1 MLMDWIWE
9 RNYRSEMEDIIRYS
23 GLLYDRNLV
32 SAAGGNV
39 SERCGSDMLIT
50 ASNAPLREITPDSL
64 VLCDL
69 KGAVIEKNQH
79 LRPSKETLFHAGVY
93 RVRPEVRCVI
103 HVHPAYSVVWTLQK
117 KPLPLYTESAKL
129 KLIDVPII
137 PDAAPGSQELAE
149 NVVRTVAAAPADI
162 TAFLMEGHG
171 ILALGRTMQEC
182 FHQVEL
188 LEDTAKIAVL
198 QALLTR

>member
-1 MLMDWIWE
+1 MDWIWE

-149 NVVRTVAAAPADI
+149 NVVRTVAAAPANI

>member
-1 MLMDWIWE
+1 MDWIWE

-137 PDAAPGSQELAE
+137 PDAAPGSSLLKMSFEL
-149 NVVRTVAAAPADI
+149 
-162 TAFLMEGHG
+162 
-171 ILALGRTMQEC
+171 
-182 FHQVEL
+182 
-188 LEDTAKIAVL
+188 
-198 QALLTR
+198 

>member
-1 MLMDWIWE
+1 MDWIWE

-103 HVHPAYSVVWTLQK
+103 HVHPAYSVVWSLQK

-149 NVVRTVAAAPADI
+149 NVVRTVAAAPANI

>member
-1 MLMDWIWE
+1 MDWIWE

-117 KPLPLYTESAKL
+117 KPLPLYTESARL

-149 NVVRTVAAAPADI
+149 NVVRTVAAAPANI

>member
-1 MLMDWIWE
+1 MDWIWE

-23 GLLYDRNLV
+23 RLLYDKNLV

-39 SERCGSDMLIT
+39 SERCGSEMLIT

-69 KGAVIEKNQH
+69 KGAVIEKNHH

-117 KPLPLYTESAKL
+117 KPLPLYTESARL

-149 NVVRTVAAAPADI
+149 NVVRTVAAAPTNI

-171 ILALGRTMQEC
+171 ILAMGGTMQEC
-182 FHQVEL
+182 FHQAEL

>member
-1 MLMDWIWE
+1 MDWIWE

-149 NVVRTVAAAPADI
+149 NVVRTVAAAPANI

-188 LEDTAKIAVL
+188 LEDTAKVAVL

>member
-1 MLMDWIWE
+1 MDWIWE

-79 LRPSKETLFHAGVY
+79 LRPFKETLFHAVVY

-149 NVVRTVAAAPADI
+149 NVVRTVAAAPANI

>member
-1 MLMDWIWE
+1 MDWIWE

-171 ILALGRTMQEC
+171 ILALGRTMLEC

>member
-1 MLMDWIWE
+1 M
-9 RNYRSEMEDIIRYS
+9 
-23 GLLYDRNLV
+23 
-32 SAAGGNV
+32 
-39 SERCGSDMLIT
+39 
-50 ASNAPLREITPDSL
+50 
-64 VLCDL
+64 
-69 KGAVIEKNQH
+69 
-79 LRPSKETLFHAGVY
+79 
-93 RVRPEVRCVI
+93 
-103 HVHPAYSVVWTLQK
+103 VWTLQK

>member
-1 MLMDWIWE
+1 MDWIWE

>member
-1 MLMDWIWE
+1 MDWIWE

-79 LRPSKETLFHAGVY
+79 LRPSKETLFHAGIY

>member
-1 MLMDWIWE
+1 MDWIWE

-69 KGAVIEKNQH
+69 KGAVIKKNQH

-129 KLIDVPII
+129 KLIDLPII

>member
-1 MLMDWIWE
+1 MDWIWE

-50 ASNAPLREITPDSL
+50 ASKAPLREITPDSL

-149 NVVRTVAAAPADI
+149 NVVRTVAAAPANI

-182 FHQVEL
+182 FHQAEL

>member
-1 MLMDWIWE
+1 MDWIWE

-137 PDAAPGSQELAE
+137 PDAAPGSQELDE

>member
-1 MLMDWIWE
+1 MDWIWE

-23 GLLYDRNLV
+23 GLLYDKNLV

-39 SERCGSDMLIT
+39 SERCGSEMLIT

-117 KPLPLYTESAKL
+117 KPLPLYTESARL

-149 NVVRTVAAAPADI
+149 NVVRTVAAAPTNI

-171 ILALGRTMQEC
+171 ILAMGGTMQEC
-182 FHQVEL
+182 FHQAEL

>member
-1 MLMDWIWE
+1 MDWIWE

-93 RVRPEVRCVI
+93 MVRPEVRCVI
-103 HVHPAYSVVWTLQK
+103 H
-117 KPLPLYTESAKL
+117 
-129 KLIDVPII
+129 VPII

-149 NVVRTVAAAPADI
+149 NVVRTVAAAPANI

>member
-1 MLMDWIWE
+1 MDWIWE

-117 KPLPLYTESAKL
+117 KPLPLYTESARL

-149 NVVRTVAAAPADI
+149 NVVRTVAAAPTNI

-171 ILALGRTMQEC
+171 ILAMGGTMQEC
-182 FHQVEL
+182 FHQAEL

>member
-1 MLMDWIWE
+1 MDWIWE

-23 GLLYDRNLV
+23 GLLYDRNFV

-149 NVVRTVAAAPADI
+149 NVVRTVAAAPANI